1 MKDTNQVQKA
11 LESKAKKELQRHVDE
26 FVISLNELNGKY
38 RQPCSYTMRE
48 NRNGHAAK
56 VFTYIRPGCLETI
69 LKDMLVEAYLEPMVN
84 KKTQE
89 LLNKLELI

>member
-11 LESKAKKELQRHVDE
+11 LESKARKELRQVVSQ
-26 FVISLNELNGKY
+26 FVISLNELNKTY

-48 NRNGHAAK
+48 NRDNDAK
-56 VFTYIRPGCLETI
+56 VFTYIRPGCLEII
-69 LKDMLVEAYLEPMVN
+69 LHDMLFEAYLEPMVN

>member
-11 LESKAKKELQRHVDE
+11 LESKAKKELQRHVDQ
-26 FVISLNELNGKY
+26 FIISLNELNNKY
-38 RQPCSYTMRE
+38 RPPNMYCMKESRSE
-48 NRNGHAAK
+48 GAK
-56 VFTYIRPGCLETI
+56 EFSYIRPGAVENI

>member
-26 FVISLNELNGKY
+26 FIVSLNELNRKY
-38 RQPCSYTMRE
+38 RQPTSYRMKEDRSE
-48 NRNGHAAK
+48 KAK
-56 VFTYIRPGCLETI
+56 IFEYIRPGCVENI
-69 LKDMLVEAYLEPMVN
+69 LHDMLVEAYLEPMVR

>member
-26 FVISLNELNGKY
+26 FIISINELNREY
-38 RQPCSYTMRE
+38 RQPTSYRMTE
-48 NRNGHAAK
+48 NRSENAK
-56 VFTYIRPGCLETI
+56 IFEYIRPGCVETI
-69 LKDMLVEAYLEPMVN
+69 LKDMLVHAYLEPMVN

>member
-11 LESKAKKELQRHVDE
+11 LEVKAKKELQRIVDE
-26 FVISLNELNGKY
+26 FVISLNKLNSTY

-48 NRNGHAAK
+48 SRSTDAK
-56 VFTYIRPGCLETI
+56 AFLYIRPGCLETI
-69 LKDMLVEAYLEPMVN
+69 LHDMLVEAYLNPMVH

-89 LLNKLELI
+89 LLTKLELL